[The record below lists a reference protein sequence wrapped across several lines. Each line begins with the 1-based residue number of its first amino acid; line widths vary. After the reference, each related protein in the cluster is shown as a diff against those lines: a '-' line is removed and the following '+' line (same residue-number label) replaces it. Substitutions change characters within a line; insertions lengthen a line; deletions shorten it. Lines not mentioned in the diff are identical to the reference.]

1 MLNIEDQSS
10 TREQDSPV
18 QPEGATASATNDAE
32 AGPAPATNA
41 PSGVPEGGEVPIQ
54 EKTIL
59 EVICTPLDML
69 STQQGRAAA
78 FQSLQTFIINCTTG
92 MRMRHRAE
100 VMSIDTS
107 QFNRILR
114 VLHPGLSLP
123 EPDSVRKV
131 IIAGAVSQA
140 VFNLLVSR
148 PLSFWNVLT
157 PTLLCLTAYALLFT
171 FLMKPLAV
179 SSPRNNARTRAL
191 IYCCLTACRLDRRPP
206 TSMLG
211 GAARE
216 LRRMQS
222 TDRPSMS
229 HPSTSSTRNVAVE
242 QIEYICQRLGVRPY
256 YHLMSRR
263 IRERPMVKGST
274 YTYGI
279 GSEFNDPYLE
289 GQFSDDIL
297 DDHAIV
303 MVDRDYHVD
312 MNKVLTLAQPVI
324 LFTFEPVLPC
334 YNDGE
339 LTYSFDSE
347 GNLVGGVPGAEPWKH
362 QLWDYPDD
370 KVRVNADGVTTHYKV
385 LKWRIGPTSPRVIVL
400 LYPISQTL
408 EDVKCQ
414 LTRMRPV
421 SGRAI
426 VLRGRITT
434 HYSTV
439 GSTQCWS
446 IDTTT
451 WDTVVSDVL
460 ARSLNTAIPAIS
472 RPAITQCLIQLE
484 YEDQKDVIA
493 SQLWS
498 TIRLCDLSKMPE
510 CQSTRYATI
519 IGVDHERPEP
529 RPAANTN
536 NAPNRPHDHDVIDRG
551 TLGGNAEAGPSSAG
565 GPTHEAAQGSGER
578 VPFTTGAEQYP
589 LGGGP
594 EKEEVRIR
602 DLPVPPQVASIDSTG
617 RGMTDGFSHGAS
629 TLATPLIYGGSFPA
643 VTLQNALQSVEW
655 RMRRPQEASMNAT
668 ANVDEKY
675 YAYAAEFI
683 SAIKEHATREGMTF
697 PLIPFDEEYVAEHQD
712 KPSQRQQQAEAASMP
727 LRNFGQST
735 MFPKKEHGAILQTS
749 DSRAIVTET
758 IYDKCQLARYTY
770 ALAEVFKKQ
779 PWYAFGQSC
788 ASVANRVAEICRF
801 CSSIDIGVAMTD
813 YNRFD
818 GTVNA
823 FVRWSVMELYRGCY
837 STGDMEEVNRLLER
851 RMNVEVVAK
860 HEGTRSCLGFFFRY
874 LSGCSLLSGDP
885 NTSII
890 GSFFNAFLAY
900 CHHRENNKTHEE
912 AMRLLGIYGGDDG
925 VTPVENIDVYKRV
938 AAELGMSLDA
948 QMHSARS
955 FEASDPETYVKFL
968 SRVYSPLVWNGSPD
982 SCCSF
987 LRTASKLT
995 YSTHTD
1001 RKATRLVQKCQSLLI
1016 NDPNTPVLSDYSRA
1030 VTRTHALLTGSD
1042 LYLPETLHELK
1053 AIGLNWWACTAQLTG
1068 GAFPNENAD
1077 GWIEAYIMSEVPELD
1092 ISNFRADLLAAWDR
1106 TLTTLESLREVWEQ
1120 HKSEGNRAHILE
1132 SALRHIASVTTGIH
1146 ITPKPKPGQIEE
1158 IVGNGEHVVIRDDTA
1173 PNRVGEHK
1181 PDVNGVITVRPDV
1194 DTTAYSKHKVMGSYV
1209 INGEI
1214 PFKDLTP
1221 GTRKCLFVNAFMCS
1235 QDIVPKPKRVM
1246 VIYSGAYNPT
1256 TMNTFVSLVRHS
1268 YPSLWK
1274 IMLIDP
1280 MFTTSKYYTTRGS
1293 KVSIHEFPLCKNR
1306 MLKLLS
1312 NDDSRGEPG
1321 DVIWFD
1327 DVSRGEDDYRMF
1339 WDLKMDLMET
1349 IGDRLAACTLKIRA
1363 MEGPLFRKPTPGA
1376 IFQTPSG
1383 YPGVFTDVSELRFMY
1398 TRNHRS
1404 NGIGT
1409 PTISDQET
1417 YQTLQERYRI
1427 PMATALQVLD
1437 TAERIVNAD
1446 KGSYILPD
1454 DPDNSHRGTNEEAKP
1469 APANST
1475 TTVKR
1480 ETKAQGTWGRSRGG
1494 RGRGRGRGPAVVP
1507 KGAKPPDS
1515 ST

>member
-1 MLNIEDQSS
+1 ML
-10 TREQDSPV
+10 
-18 QPEGATASATNDAE
+18 
-32 AGPAPATNA
+32 
-41 PSGVPEGGEVPIQ
+41 
-54 EKTIL
+54 
-59 EVICTPLDML
+59 
-69 STQQGRAAA
+69 
-78 FQSLQTFIINCTTG
+78 
-92 MRMRHRAE
+92 
-100 VMSIDTS
+100 
-107 QFNRILR
+107 RIL
-114 VLHPGLSLP
+114 HPEITLP
-123 EPDSVRKV
+123 EPKSVRAV
-131 IIAGAVSQA
+131 IIAGAIAKA
-140 VFNLLVSR
+140 VFNLIMSGS
-148 PLSFWNVLT
+148 LSLWNALT
-157 PTLLCLTAYALLFT
+157 PSLLCLTAYALLFT

-191 IYCCLTACRLDRRPP
+191 IYSCLSAYRLDRRPP
-206 TSMLG
+206 TAMLG
-211 GAARE
+211 GAARD
-216 LRRMQS
+216 LRRIQS
-222 TDRPSMS
+222 NDRRSMS
-229 HPSTSSTRNVAVE
+229 HPSTSATRNVAVE
-242 QIEYICQRLGVRPY
+242 QIEYICQRLGTRPY

-263 IRERPMVKGST
+263 IKERPMVEGST
-274 YTYGI
+274 YTYGM

-289 GQFSDDIL
+289 GQYSDSIR

-303 MVDRDYHVD
+303 MIDRDYHVD
-312 MNKVLTLAQPVI
+312 MNKVLTLAQPVV

-339 LTYSFDSE
+339 LTYSFDLE
-347 GNLVGGVPGAEPWKH
+347 GNLVGGVPGAESWKH
-362 QLWDYPDD
+362 RLWDYPDD

-385 LKWRIGPTSPRVIVL
+385 LKWRVGPISPRVIVL
-400 LYPISQTL
+400 LYPISQTI
-408 EDVKCQ
+408 EDADYQ

-434 HYSTV
+434 HHSTV

-451 WDTVVSDVL
+451 WDTVVSEVL

-472 RPAITQCLIQLE
+472 RPAITQALNQLE

-493 SQLWS
+493 SQLWN
-498 TIRLCDLSKMPE
+498 TIRLCDLNRMPE
-510 CQSTRYATI
+510 CQSTRYATL
-519 IGVDHERPEP
+519 IGGDREAQETPVTNARKAQDRPC
-529 RPAANTN
+529 
-536 NAPNRPHDHDVIDRG
+536 DHDVVDRS
-551 TLGGNAEAGPSSAG
+551 TLRGNESAGPSKAADEQESVS
-565 GPTHEAAQGSGER
+565 GPSEQQ
-578 VPFTTGAEQYP
+578 VLITGADQYP
-589 LGGGP
+589 LNGGP
-594 EKEEVRIR
+594 AKEEVKIR
-602 DLPVPPQVASIDSTG
+602 DLVVPPQVASIDSNG

-629 TLATPLIYGGSFPA
+629 TLATPLIFGGSFPA

-668 ANVDEKY
+668 TNVDEKY

-683 SAIKEHATREGMTF
+683 GAIKMHAEREGMSF
-697 PLIPFDEEYVAEHQD
+697 PLTPVDEEYVAEHQD

-727 LRNFGQST
+727 LRNLGQSS

-801 CSSIDIGVAMTD
+801 CSSIGIGVAMTD

-823 FVRWSVMELYRGCY
+823 FVRWIVMELYRECY
-837 STGDMEEVNRLLER
+837 NSSDMEEVNRLLER
-851 RMNVEVVAK
+851 RMNVEVTAK
-860 HEGTRSCLGFFFRY
+860 HEGTKSCLGFFFKY
-874 LSGCSLLSGDP
+874 LSGFSLLSGDP

-900 CHHRENNKTHEE
+900 CHHRENGKTHEE

-948 QMHSARS
+948 QMHSAQT
-955 FEASDPETYVKFL
+955 FNASDSETYVKFL

-1001 RKATRLVQKCQSLLI
+1001 RKGTRLVQKCQSLLI
-1016 NDPNTPVLSDYSRA
+1016 NDPHTPVLSDYSRA
-1030 VTRTHALLTGSD
+1030 VTRTYGLLTGCD
-1042 LYLPETLHELK
+1042 MFLPETLHELK
-1053 AIGLNWWACTAQLTG
+1053 ALGLNWWACTAQLTG
-1068 GAFPNENAD
+1068 GAFPNENTD

-1092 ISNFRADLLAAWDR
+1092 ITNFTADLAAAWDR
-1106 TLTTLESLREVWEQ
+1106 TLTTLETLRDVWAQ
-1120 HKSEGNRAHILE
+1120 HRSEGNRASILE

-1146 ITPKPKPGQIEE
+1146 IAPKPKPGQVEE
-1158 IVGNGEHVVIRDDTA
+1158 IIGNGEHIVIKNETA
-1173 PNRVGEHK
+1173 PNRVGEHR
-1181 PDVNGVITVRPDV
+1181 PGMNGVITIRPDV
-1194 DTTAYSKHKVMGSYV
+1194 DTTAYAKHKVMGSYV
-1209 INGEI
+1209 ISGEI

-1221 GTRKCLFVNAFMCS
+1221 GSRKCLFVNAFMCS
-1235 QDIVPKPKRVM
+1235 QDIMPKPKRVM
-1246 VIYSGAYNPT
+1246 AIYSGAYNSA
-1256 TMNTFVSLVRHS
+1256 TMNMFVSLVRYS

-1274 IMLIDP
+1274 ILLIDP
-1280 MFTTSKYYTTRGS
+1280 MFITNKHYTTRGS

-1306 MLKLLS
+1306 LMKLLE
-1312 NDDSRGEPG
+1312 NDDSKGEPG

-1327 DVSRGEDDYRMF
+1327 DVSRGEDDYRMY
-1339 WDLKMDLMET
+1339 WDQKMDLLET

-1363 MEGPLFRKPTPGA
+1363 MDGPLFRRPTPGA
-1376 IFQTPSG
+1376 IFQTPTG
-1383 YPGVFTDVSELRFMY
+1383 YPDVFTDVSELRFMY
-1398 TRNHRS
+1398 TRHHRS
-1404 NGIGT
+1404 NGLPV
-1409 PTISDQET
+1409 PTVSDQET
-1417 YQTLQERYRI
+1417 YQSLQERCRI
-1427 PMATALQVLD
+1427 PIATALQVLE
-1437 TAERIVNAD
+1437 TAEKIVTAD

-1454 DPDNSHRGTNEEAKP
+1454 DPEHTHRGTSEAAKP
-1469 APANST
+1469 PASSSSSST
-1475 TTVKR
+1475 SQK
-1480 ETKAQGTWGRSRGG
+1480 ETKTQGTWGRSRGG

-1507 KGAKPPDS
+1507 KGTKPPDS